1 MSNWFFLPRLY
12 NNWYSWQ
19 IPNQGFYCSKKSV
32 LYSQLPM
39 NKGQF
44 CLSMGK
50 SDKSIW
56 QLALIVS
63 LKIERGKKSYYFF
76 PCIYVQCI
84 VHCWP
89 GQCWAYGYRPQPIIP
104 YTCSWFIR
112 YVIGWHFRR
121 KKHFWGKIIFF
132 YMYIV
137 FENQSL

>member
-1 MSNWFFLPRLY
+1 
-12 NNWYSWQ
+12 
-19 IPNQGFYCSKKSV
+19 
-32 LYSQLPM
+32 M

-63 LKIERGKKSYYFF
+63 LKIEREEKILLLFF
-76 PCIYVQCI
+76 HVFMYTAGLGILGTGLQ
-84 VHCWP
+84 
-89 GQCWAYGYRPQPIIP
+89 RIIP

-121 KKHFWGKIIFF
+121 KKKHFLGKIIFSSVGF
-132 YMYIV
+132 GNQYLLLTFISIYNFFCRFMYIPTYI
-137 FENQSL
+137 S